1 MELLKKYNHTSWII
15 PTIFIAWIGL
25 WGCQKPKGYKTESGL
40 IFYVYN
46 QNSADTTV
54 RVGNVLKLNYKKYVN
69 DSLVENTYYGM
80 PKYEQVMP
88 GLFYPYEAGEIYPY
102 MHKGDSVIL
111 HQDADTLLGRRL
123 FYQVP
128 AYVSK
133 GDKIVTHFKVV
144 DVFTNDSLAGVDLR
158 AEYPRAIERNR
169 KTGPARIREYIK
181 QNGISATMTSDTVFM
196 ETIRKGQGEAIQSGD
211 IINIRFKAQTF
222 SGHIFADNMDEDADP
237 FDYEVLSGLLPASL
251 EQCMLKCRVGDH
263 ARFYLPAMKAYGA
276 SPPPGVDQGFQ
287 DLIFEIEILDKNK
300 SGGESHADQ

>member
-1 MELLKKYNHTSWII
+1 MELSKHFDKFSWII
-15 PTIFIAWIGL
+15 LIVLTGNIFL
-25 WGCQKPKGYKTESGL
+25 WGCQKPKGYKTDSGL

-46 QNSADTTV
+46 ENSADTTV

-128 AYVSK
+128 PYVSK
-133 GDKIVTHFKVV
+133 GDKIVTHFKVL
-144 DVFTNDSLAGVDLR
+144 DVFPNDSIAGVDLR
-158 AEYPRAIERNR
+158 AEYPKAIERNR
-169 KTGPARIREYIK
+169 STGPARIRAYLEKYDIT
-181 QNGISATMTSDTVFM
+181 ATMTPDTVFM
-196 ETIRKGQGEAIQSGD
+196 ETIREGPGDPIEAGD
-211 IINIRFKAQTF
+211 IISIRFKAQTF
-222 SGHIFADNMDEDADP
+222 SGHILADNLDEDAEP
-237 FDYEVLSGLLPASL
+237 FDYEVSSGMLPGSLDKCLLN
-251 EQCMLKCRVGDH
+251 CMVGDH
-263 ARFYLPAMKAYGA
+263 TRFYIPAMKAYGA

-287 DLIFEIEILDKNK
+287 DLIFEVEILDKK
-300 SGGESHADQ
+300 ETSEEIQ